1 MSSIEDLPNT
11 QTEKELVSEHAFKV
25 RLINHPK

>member
-1 MSSIEDLPNT
+1 MSSTQDLPLS
-11 QTEKELVSEHAFKV
+11 QTGKELVSEHAFKV